1 MAEPDLRSAWMDED
15 IPEELSIKLTGI
27 ILSSYFYQFINSNK
41 MAFYISVLFF
51 HFLFSNP
58 ISYSIENSIAGVN
71 LRDTVKLP
79 PLETQAANTSYKPAF
94 AGQTRIFGTKTT
106 AKYKVEKIN
115 SELKSP
121 WAIIPLPDNRLLV
134 TAKSGYMQILDAN
147 GTIQKKIVG
156 FPEVRSGGQGGLL
169 DVALDPMFSTNKMM
183 YWSFSESQESGNLMA
198 VAKGKLNETDGKVEN
213 PTVIFRA
220 TPALSSGLHFGS
232 RLIFDKDGNLFVSTG
247 ERSILEGRR
256 QAQDLSSCLGKIFK
270 ITKEGK
276 PAPGNPFINQPGARP
291 EIYAYGIRNAQ
302 SLDIHPVTGD
312 LWEAEFGPRGGDELN
327 IIKPGK
333 NYGWPIITYGIEYS
347 GSPVGDAIQQKAG
360 MEQPVYYWDP
370 TLSPSG
376 MTFYKSKVIPEWEN
390 NLFICGLGGGHIS
403 RLIIKN
409 NKVQAEEWLL
419 GDKRERFRDIACH
432 NGILYTVTDGGNLYR
447 ISKE

>member
-41 MAFYISVLFF
+41 MAFYISVLFL

-183 YWSFSESQESGNLMA
+183 YWSF
-198 VAKGKLNETDGKVEN
+198 
-213 PTVIFRA
+213 
-220 TPALSSGLHFGS
+220 
-232 RLIFDKDGNLFVSTG
+232 
-247 ERSILEGRR
+247 
-256 QAQDLSSCLGKIFK
+256 
-270 ITKEGK
+270 
-276 PAPGNPFINQPGARP
+276 
-291 EIYAYGIRNAQ
+291 
-302 SLDIHPVTGD
+302 
-312 LWEAEFGPRGGDELN
+312 
-327 IIKPGK
+327 
-333 NYGWPIITYGIEYS
+333 
-347 GSPVGDAIQQKAG
+347 
-360 MEQPVYYWDP
+360 
-370 TLSPSG
+370 
-376 MTFYKSKVIPEWEN
+376 
-390 NLFICGLGGGHIS
+390 
-403 RLIIKN
+403 
-409 NKVQAEEWLL
+409 
-419 GDKRERFRDIACH
+419 
-432 NGILYTVTDGGNLYR
+432 
-447 ISKE
+447 